1 MGIPEFDP
9 AYGRT
14 VPLAE
19 GIARLTANNP
29 SPFTF
34 FGTNGYLVGRDE
46 VGIIDPGPDI
56 DGHLEHWLAAIG
68 GRRVRFI
75 AVTHTHMDHSPMAH
89 RLKAETGAPIAG
101 FGRHETARPLFAG
114 EVNPFAES
122 ADMALRP
129 DIVISDGDTITADAG
144 FALQAV
150 HTPGHTANH
159 LAFALQGTPY
169 LFCGD
174 HVMDWSTT
182 IVAPPDG
189 SMGDYMTSIEKLLE
203 RPETVYMSGH
213 GDIISDAKG
222 VLRATR
228 SHRRMREK
236 AILERIAAGDE
247 TVADIVAT
255 IYRTTDARLHGA
267 AALSVLAHL
276 EYLVER
282 GRVTTDG
289 PPLLE
294 NRYRLSV

>member
-1 MGIPEFDP
+1 MSIREFDP
-9 AYGRT
+9 AYGRA

-19 GIARLTANNP
+19 AITRLTANNP

-34 FGTNGYLVGRDE
+34 HGTNGYLVGRDE
-46 VGIIDPGPDI
+46 LVVIDPGPEI
-56 DGHLEHWLAAIG
+56 DGHLEHWLDAIG
-68 GRRVRFI
+68 GRKVRFI
-75 AVTHTHMDHSPMAH
+75 AVTHTHMDHSPMAR
-89 RLKAETGAPIAG
+89 RLKAETGAQIAG
-101 FGRHETARPLFAG
+101 FGPHRPSRPLFAG
-114 EVNPFAES
+114 EANPFAES
-122 ADMALRP
+122 ADMALQP
-129 DIVISDGDTITADAG
+129 DVILGDGDTLAVDG
-144 FALQAV
+144 FALQTV

-189 SMGDYMTSIEKLLE
+189 AMGDYMASIEKLLE
-203 RPETVYMSGH
+203 RPETVYLSGH

-236 AILERIAAGDE
+236 AIRERIAAGDE
-247 TVADIVAT
+247 TIAEIVKV

-276 EYLVER
+276 EDLVER
-282 GRVTTDG
+282 GQVKTDG
-289 PPLLE
+289 SPMLE
-294 NRYRLSV
+294 NRYRLSD

>member
-1 MGIPEFDP
+1 MSIPEFDP
-9 AYGRT
+9 AYGRA

-19 GIARLTANNP
+19 GIARLTAKNP

-34 FGTNGYLVGRDE
+34 HGTNGYLVGRDE
-46 VGIIDPGPDI
+46 LIIIDPGPEI

-68 GRRVRFI
+68 GRKVRFI
-75 AVTHTHMDHSPMAH
+75 AVTHTHNDHSPMAR

-101 FGRHETARPLFAG
+101 FGPHRQSRPLFAG
-114 EVNPFAES
+114 ETNPFAES
-122 ADMALRP
+122 ADMTLQP
-129 DIVISDGDTITADAG
+129 DVVLGDGDSIAVDG

-159 LAFALQGTPY
+159 LAFALQSTPY

-189 SMGDYMTSIEKLLE
+189 SLGDYMASIEKLLE
-203 RPETVYMSGH
+203 RPETVYFSGH

-236 AILERIAAGDE
+236 AILERLAAGDE
-247 TVADIVAT
+247 TIAGIVEV

-276 EYLVER
+276 EDLVER

-289 PPLLE
+289 PPLLN
-294 NRYRLSV
+294 NRYRLSA